1 MKIWKFWFALRIPRL
16 LGDPCC
22 RWQCRQKWPHCIAH
36 LPFLLCYYFHCIFL
50 FSRLVVSHSFWPHGL
65 QHARLHCLLLYPK
78 LYLKLMFILS
88 MMPLNYLIICCPLLL
103 LPSIFPSIRVF
114 SNDLALCIRWPKYW
128 SFTFSISPSSE
139 YSELISYRI
148 HWFIPSQSKG
158 LSKVFSSTTIQKS
171 INSSAPSLLYGSM
184 LTSVYDYWEKNI
196 ALTI

>member
-1 MKIWKFWFALRIPRL
+1 M
-16 LGDPCC
+16 
-22 RWQCRQKWPHCIAH
+22 
-36 LPFLLCYYFHCIFL
+36 FL

-88 MMPLNYLIICCPLLL
+88 MIPLNYLIICCPLLL

-148 HWFIPSQSKG
+148 HWFISSQSKG

-184 LTSVYDYWEKNI
+184 LTSVYDYWEKI
-196 ALTI
+196 